1 MVNQERK
8 GAARPA
14 LPAHPLLEELEPR
27 VVPSVAPQT
36 VLYTGGL
43 TPSQVRHA
51 YGFDA
56 ITFNGTPGDGRGQT
70 IAIVTANDD
79 PSITADLATFDR
91 QFGIAAPPSFT
102 KHAMP
107 GAIVVNP
114 TWSLETALDVEWAHA
129 MAPGAKILLVEA
141 ASGGLGDLTAAAD
154 YARQQPG
161 VSVVSMSWGTAE
173 FSAEPYMDATFTTPA
188 NHVGVAFVAAS
199 GDGGSAGAL
208 WPALSRNVLAVGGTQ
223 LAVDGSGNYGGES
236 AWSGSAGGTSRY
248 ESAPAAQSAVTGS
261 ARRTGP
267 DVSYDATGFAVY
279 TSVTINGLT
288 GWMMTGGTSA
298 GTPQWAALLAIADQ
312 GRAAAGK
319 ANLTDAVS
327 AVYAL
332 PASDFHDVTSGGNGA
347 VNARA
352 GYDAITGR
360 GSPYA
365 NRVVSG
371 LVGAT
376 TTTTPAPTPTPTP
389 APAPKPTPAPAPKPA
404 PTPVPV
410 PVPAPTPAPP
420 APSKQSLNY
429 SFIAGR
435 VAAFVK
441 KTTGSTSST
450 PSTKPAPTTTVRL
463 PSGKSPI
470 RDEATTV
477 LDLVR
482 ALQHAGRRP

>member
-1 MVNQERK
+1 MADPERK
-8 GAARPA
+8 GATRPA
-14 LPAHPLLEELEPR
+14 LPAPPRIEELEPR
-27 VVPSVAPQT
+27 VVPSAAPQT
-36 VLYTGGL
+36 TFYTGGL

-51 YGFDA
+51 YGFDT

-79 PSITADLATFDR
+79 PTIAADLATFDR
-91 QFGIAAPPSFT
+91 QFGLAPPPSFT

-107 GAIVVNP
+107 GATAVDP
-114 TWSLETALDVEWAHA
+114 TWALETALDVEWAHA

-173 FSAEPYMDATFTTPA
+173 FSVESYMDATFTTPA

-208 WPALSRNVLAVGGTQ
+208 WPAFSPNVLAVGGTQ
-223 LAVDGSGNYGGES
+223 LSVDASGNYGGES
-236 AWSGSAGGTSRY
+236 AWAGSAGGTSRY

-267 DVSYDATGFAVY
+267 DVSYDATGLAVY

-288 GWMMTGGTSA
+288 GWMTTGGTSA

-312 GRAAAGK
+312 GRPAAGK

-347 VNARA
+347 VSARA
-352 GYDAITGR
+352 GYDAVTGR

-365 NRVVSG
+365 GRVVSG
-371 LVGAT
+371 LIGA
-376 TTTTPAPTPTPTP
+376 AIPTAPTP
-389 APAPKPTPAPAPKPA
+389 APAPTPKPTPAPAPVSTPT
-404 PTPVPV
+404 PTPVPKPGLNFTFIASRV
-410 PVPAPTPAPP
+410 ANFVKNTTGGTPAASAKPAPVPA
-420 APSKQSLNY
+420 
-429 SFIAGR
+429 
-435 VAAFVK
+435 
-441 KTTGSTSST
+441 
-450 PSTKPAPTTTVRL
+450 VRL
-463 PSGKSPI
+463 PGGSSSFLG
-470 RDEATTV
+470 EATSMT
-477 LDLVR
+477 DIMR
-482 ALQHAGRRP
+482 ALQFAGRR